1 MKKRH
6 IFISLILAGLLLVL
20 PGCIDSGV
28 EGGPDSFI
36 TADPT
41 VINSGETS
49 TITAFVMTTAGTP
62 MPDGSLVR
70 FEATTVDGDIHIK
83 EAAKTVGGRAAF
95 DLTVTLPAGAP
106 NIEVIITA
114 TVADVTLRTTLPVIA
129 VPLPLDVIPDTQTI
143 TNPAGGET
151 AVYTISGGTAPHTVS
166 SDNPGLVTVG
176 VVDNKLTATVVGVPT
191 TSTTVTIT
199 VLDSAGITTTAS
211 LILDVPPL
219 LPLAVTPTAQTITN
233 PAGGETAVY
242 TISGGTAPHTVSSD
256 NPGLVTVGVVDNK
269 LTATV
274 VGVPT
279 TSTTVTITVLDSA
292 GITATASLILDVP
305 PLLPL
310 AVMPQTATVFGI
322 ANPDNDTSDDVT
334 FFISGGIPDYFVT
347 SNTPGVIAHPDALG
361 EGITSFTVD
370 PDAVTME
377 TPVILTVM
385 DSVGTITI
393 VTVTVKPVPLSVV
406 PGTQTI
412 TNPAVGG
419 SATYT
424 ISGGTGPF
432 MAFSDNPGLVTVPE
446 GTFAGPTLTAT
457 VEGVPTEDATVTI
470 TIYDAAGSSI
480 TASLILDVPPLLP
493 LAVTPSTA
501 TVTGIAN
508 PDNDISDDVTFFISG
523 GIPDYSVTSNTPG
536 VITSPGTLGA
546 GITSFTVDPDA
557 VTTSTVVTLTVVDAA
572 GTSMEV
578 TVAVE
583 PFVSVTLTATP
594 SEITVLG
601 TSSIAASVLD
611 GEGHPVP
618 DGTSVSFSQR
628 PELGE
633 IIPLATTYR
642 GVATA
647 TFRASNI
654 PGTVVITGT
663 VGDASNTVDIPISAA
678 ATGSIKFVSATPD
691 VIAIRGSGG
700 DETSLISFLVRD
712 INGNP
717 VVDGTLIDFVMHGP
731 SGGRVPADGGEFI
744 GERDD
749 TPTKARVSTLNG
761 VASIH
766 LNSGSVA
773 GTVLIIATVDVAGI
787 TLSSASAPISVG
799 GGVPSEKRLTV
810 TTDRFNLTGFGW
822 AGREATISVYLAD
835 RFGNYNVLEGTSVSF
850 YAESGAIDRSAV
862 ADATGRTSVTFR
874 TQLPNPVDVDPEAW
888 EIELQGRLPAE
899 YGISTTAHPR
909 DGWATIM
916 VSVRGEEAFDDADA
930 DGIFDEGESF
940 TDTPEAFIDVDDN
953 ELRDTVPFEIFI
965 DDDGDRTFDMR
976 NDEWDF
982 DKTIFKNIPLLI
994 TGRPHYFKVRPNDIN
1009 NITDPPTFNIP
1020 NGEHECF
1027 RVLIADRNLNHLS
1040 GGTTVSISSDEGTL
1054 AGTTSF
1060 TFPDAFT
1067 YGPKEFLF
1075 TLSDDCPDLR
1085 LRPTTITI
1093 TVIHEGIAYFQTIT
1107 GDIN

>member
-20 PGCIDSGV
+20 PGCIGSGV

-62 MPDGSLVR
+62 MPDGTIVH
-70 FEATTVDGDIHIK
+70 FEATADGIILTK

-95 DLTVTLPAGAP
+95 DLTVTLPAGVP
-106 NIEVIITA
+106 RIDVIITA

-129 VPLPLDVIPDTQTI
+129 VPLPL
-143 TNPAGGET
+143 
-151 AVYTISGGTAPHTVS
+151 
-166 SDNPGLVTVG
+166 
-176 VVDNKLTATVVGVPT
+176 
-191 TSTTVTIT
+191 
-199 VLDSAGITTTAS
+199 
-211 LILDVPPL
+211 
-219 LPLAVTPTAQTITN
+219 AVTP
-233 PAGGETAVY
+233 
-242 TISGGTAPHTVSSD
+242 
-256 NPGLVTVGVVDNK
+256 
-269 LTATV
+269 
-274 VGVPT
+274 
-279 TSTTVTITVLDSA
+279 STETVT
-292 GITATASLILDVP
+292 
-305 PLLPL
+305 
-310 AVMPQTATVFGI
+310 GI

-334 FFISGGIPDYFVT
+334 F
-347 SNTPGVIAHPDALG
+347 L
-361 EGITSFTVD
+361 
-370 PDAVTME
+370 
-377 TPVILTVM
+377 
-385 DSVGTITI
+385 
-393 VTVTVKPVPLSVV
+393 
-406 PGTQTI
+406 
-412 TNPAVGG
+412 
-419 SATYT
+419 
-424 ISGGTGPF
+424 
-432 MAFSDNPGLVTVPE
+432 
-446 GTFAGPTLTAT
+446 
-457 VEGVPTEDATVTI
+457 
-470 TIYDAAGSSI
+470 
-480 TASLILDVPPLLP
+480 
-493 LAVTPSTA
+493 
-501 TVTGIAN
+501 
-508 PDNDISDDVTFFISG
+508 ISG
-523 GIPDYSVTSNTPG
+523 GIPDYSVRSNNPG
-536 VITSPGTLGA
+536 VIAHPAYPDALEA

-557 VTTSTVVTLTVVDAA
+557 VTTSTVVTLTVEDAV

-583 PFVSVTLTATP
+583 PFVSVTLRATP

-601 TSSIAASVLD
+601 TSSIEAHVFD

-618 DGTSVSFSQR
+618 DGTSVSFSQH

-633 IIPLATTYR
+633 IIPSATTYR

-654 PGTVVITGT
+654 PGTVAITGT
-663 VGDASNTVDIPISAA
+663 VGDASNTVGILISPA
-678 ATGSIKFVSATPD
+678 ATASIKFVSATPD

-700 DETSLISFLVRD
+700 NETSLISFLVRD

-773 GTVLIIATVDVAGI
+773 GTVLIIATTVDVAGI
-787 TLSSASAPISVG
+787 TLSSASTPISVG
-799 GGVPSEKRLTV
+799 GGVPSEKHLTV
-810 TTDRFNLTGFGW
+810 AADRFNLPGLDW

-862 ADATGRTSVTFR
+862 TDATGRTSVTFR
-874 TQLPNPVDVDPEAW
+874 TQLPDPVDVDPEAW
-888 EIELQGRLPAE
+888 EIVWQTYLRAK
-899 YGISTTAHPR
+899 YGILAADHPR

-916 VSVRGEEAFDDADA
+916 VSIRGEEAFDDADA

-940 TDTPEAFIDVDDN
+940 IDTPPEAFIDVNDN
-953 ELRDTVPFEIFI
+953 ELRDIAPFEIFI

-976 NDEWDF
+976 PNAEWDS
-982 DKTIFKNIPLLI
+982 DKTIFRNISLLI
-994 TGRPHYFKVRPNDIN
+994 TGRPHYFEVRSND
-1009 NITDPPTFNIP
+1009 ITDPFTFNIP
-1020 NGEHECF
+1020 NGGYERF

-1067 YGPKEFLF
+1067 YGPKEFFF
-1075 TLSDDCPDLR
+1075 TLSDDCPDPL

-1093 TVIHEGIAYFQTIT
+1093 TVIHEGIAYFRTIT
-1107 GDIN
+1107 GNIN